1 MLSLGGCFMP
11 SGINPTLGCNP
22 HLGCQQKDFYLPG
35 KGYWAPK
42 PKYGPKATIG
52 ALIGA
57 GVGALAGSQI
67 GNGTGKLVATAAGSV
82 TGLVFGHSV
91 GETIDKV
98 DQMWASR
105 AITHSFNNNTPVSW
119 QNKKGNFSVTNTPT
133 RTIGKCRDFTTDL
146 VVNGVNKQI
155 RGTACRNSRTGE
167 WEMTEPYYK

>member
-1 MLSLGGCFMP
+1 MVSLGGCFMS
-11 SGINPTLGCNP
+11 SGINPPLGCNP
-22 HLGCQQKDFYLPG
+22 HFGCQQQNSYLP
-35 KGYWAPK
+35 
-42 PKYGPKATIG
+42 PKATIG

-67 GNGTGKLVATAAGSV
+67 GNGAGQLVATAAGSV
-82 TGLVFGHSV
+82 AGLVFGHSV
-91 GETIDKV
+91 GGTIDKI
-98 DQMWASR
+98 DQMFASR

-133 RTIGKCRDFTTDL
+133 KTIGNCRDFTTDM